1 MQRPLPPQEPLIV
14 TLHVIL
20 LASQAW
26 AYARWLRS
34 LTLDEYLPHAIDAEQ
49 AFTMQAAGQAILEE
63 LAMAGV
69 RPR

>member
-1 MQRPLPPQEPLIV
+1 MRRPLPPQEPLIL

-20 LASQAW
+20 SADQAW

-34 LTLDEYLPHAIDAEQ
+34 LSLADYSARAIDAEQ
-49 AFTMQAAGQAILEE
+49 ALAMHAAGQALLGE

>member
-1 MQRPLPPQEPLIV
+1 MQRLPPPQEPMII

-20 LASQAW
+20 HAGQAW

-34 LTLDEYLPHAIDAEQ
+34 LTLDDYLAKAIDAEQ
-49 AFTMQAAGQAILEE
+49 ALAMRAAGQAILDE
-63 LAMAGV
+63 LGMAGV

>member
-1 MQRPLPPQEPLIV
+1 MRRPLPPQEPLIL

-20 LASQAW
+20 PANQAW

-34 LTLDEYLPHAIDAEQ
+34 LTLQDYLARAIDAEQ
-49 AFTMQAAGQAILEE
+49 ALVMRAAGQAILDE